1 MFDFRVHR
9 RTNSSFYIKTP
20 TSPEFNWCL
29 CFWGKGVS
37 LLVFQPSGWHRD
49 STSQTGNS
57 AAPCGIPSGSPG
69 RCTWPGAA
77 PASPPLPTA
86 CQQQHSI
93 CVWECVLCGLAL
105 TGCQWWES
113 FVFFRYSHTSSITC
127 RDIQQQRLSAA
138 PKGKIKQ
145 LHVYKNL
152 LYPQSDWYLCC
163 YYINSSLICS
173 YMCGVGVFIWQ
184 HTQKLATNE
193 LIIQVKLVVMIL

>member
-1 MFDFRVHR
+1 MFPSWFSSHLGDTETVLLKQEILQLHVEFRQEVQVGVHDLEQHQHLR
-9 RTNSSFYIKTP
+9 LS
-20 TSPEFNWCL
+20 
-29 CFWGKGVS
+29 
-37 LLVFQPSGWHRD
+37 
-49 STSQTGNS
+49 
-57 AAPCGIPSGSPG
+57 
-69 RCTWPGAA
+69 
-77 PASPPLPTA
+77 PTA

-113 FVFFRYSHTSSITC
+113 FVFFRCSHTSSITC

>member
-1 MFDFRVHR
+1 MFVFRVHR
-9 RTNSSFYIKTP
+9 PTNSSFYIK

-29 CFWGKGVS
+29 CFWGEGVS

-86 CQQQHSI
+86 CQQHHSI

-113 FVFFRYSHTSSITC
+113 FVFLDVLTLPSPAGTYSN
-127 RDIQQQRLSAA
+127 RDSVLP

-152 LYPQSDWYLCC
+152 LYPQSDWYLFC

-184 HTQKLATNE
+184 HAQKLATNE

>member
-77 PASPPLPTA
+77 PASPPLPHCLSA
-86 CQQQHSI
+86 AAQYM
-93 CVWECVLCGLAL
+93 CVRVCFMWVGTDRLSMMGVFC
-105 TGCQWWES
+105 
-113 FVFFRYSHTSSITC
+113 FFRCSHTSSITC